1 MAGLQIG
8 AVVGGYRI
16 DTPAG
21 RGGMGVV
28 YRATDL
34 RLKRTVAIKV
44 IAAELASD
52 RDFRERFGRE
62 TEIAAQIEHPH
73 VIPLYGA
80 GETDDGQLYIV
91 MRYIEGINMAELI
104 TQRGRLEPRLAAQ
117 LVSQIASALDAAHVQ
132 GLVHRDIKPA
142 NVLIAGRD
150 GEYHAYL
157 TDFGLAKR
165 AKSTTGL
172 TARGMMVGTID
183 YMAPEQAD
191 GSPVDLRS
199 DVYALGCVLFESLAG
214 QPPYTGPTDV
224 AKLVAKVSEPPP
236 LVSQTVAGVS
246 AEFDAIIARALAR
259 DPDDRYRSAGELGRA
274 ALAAAGRRADT
285 IVPREIG
292 IGSVLADCLIEE
304 VAGEG
309 GMATV
314 YRATQVKLGR
324 TVALKVMARDV
335 AGDPAFRAR
344 FERETRVAA
353 SIDHPNVV
361 PIYWAGDSD
370 GQLYI
375 VMRFVQGSNLKQVVL
390 NETRLD
396 PEHAVATIEQI
407 AAALG
412 AAHQHGLVHRDVK
425 PGNVLI
431 EESTGRVYLTDFGLA
446 KTLDDADITG
456 SGEILGTTRYI
467 APERSRGVGHDDLRG
482 DIYSLGCLLWDLLG
496 GIDRV
501 NLEQV
506 PGVSPALRAVVTRA
520 TELEPSARYGSAE
533 DLAAAARAAL
543 RGPGAMW
550 PEAAPTVLRSGAAR
564 GAPAL
569 ERREPF
575 EPEGLS
581 SGLADRVA
589 ALCRAVL
596 EWLEPDDD
604 ARADLER
611 EITGLAEP
619 LRVAVVGPAG
629 AGRSSLVDALLASR
643 VARGGDPALAEADVS
658 FAYGTPERVEVLL
671 RGGETVTHGLQP
683 DGTLPDELVPPSS
696 EVASVRVWLPVQ
708 TLRTLTLIDSRA
720 TPVPGTPAPAGT
732 EPRLDADAFLFAWP
746 CDPDADQAAM
756 RAGLDAA
763 LAGARASAVNT
774 AAVLTHVDELEV
786 GGAAGDV
793 PVAAVAEETARL
805 AGALGA
811 RVSAV
816 VPCDAQMAEDAN
828 GHAIDAGD
836 VELIKRLAVL
846 GEGEREPRLASP
858 EAFAG
863 ADGPLVVEERERL
876 LLAMDLRGVRAAL
889 ALADA
894 GQLTA
899 VGLVRRLRE
908 LSGIERVARELDGFH
923 LRADVLKAGRSL
935 ARLEAL
941 SYRWPQLAFLRDRV
955 ETLRQD
961 PQMHVLDLLA
971 AFDRCAAGEAEIPD
985 DLMDELTR
993 LVTARTPAQRLGLG
1007 DDAEPDDLRVGGAL
1021 GVARV
1026 EDLRERQPGARPRGA
1041 ASRASWRARTRSS
1054 PPRDWRRTRPR
1065 PREPD
1070 RSRWASTRP
1079 GGGLALAAVL
1089 EYPAA
1094 LMSGW
1099 VLAIDFG
1106 TTSTAVAMAV
1116 GGRVELVE
1124 IDGAPRM
1131 PSMVFW
1137 RDGTGGHTGR
1147 LVLGEEADTLSSR
1160 APWCLERTPKRRIGD
1175 EYLLLGEQQV
1185 RVTDAIG
1192 AILRKAAEEAVSR
1205 RGGQAPSVVRLT
1217 HPARWGAGSL
1227 DRLRQAARSAG
1238 FDAPEFV
1245 PEPVAAA
1252 LHFANERLAVGEHVA
1267 VYDLGGGTFDTAV
1280 LRRTEDSFE
1289 VVGAPGG
1296 NEDLG
1301 GEDFDDR
1308 LYRHLGGQLDP
1319 EQWSKLRESRER
1331 SWSQANRVLLHE
1343 ARRAKEILSKSP
1355 DYELYVPPP
1364 VDRDL
1369 HVTAEELNGLIAADL
1384 EGTVTE
1390 LERTI
1395 RGAGLAP
1402 GDLAAIYLAGGSSRI
1417 PLVARLIQQR
1427 LGQLPDYLDDPKSVI
1442 VLGAARIPAPEAAAA
1457 TVSGRRAPQVPPP
1470 PAGRTELA
1478 PVPRTDLAPAER
1490 TELAAAGHTEPAPAA
1505 AATPTAPPAPPAPP
1519 LPPIAAPDT
1528 APAPPLPP
1536 LAAQVTPPG
1545 ASPPAAPAKRGGPPY
1560 VPLAI
1565 GAVVVI
1571 AIVAVLIVA
1580 LGGSSSPK
1588 TVATTVTR
1596 TTAAT
1601 TTTTAGLAPGP
1612 NVVAQATAANLL
1624 QDFSR
1629 VWDNNGKTF
1638 AGFAP
1643 YLSDGVTYNF
1653 QASNPADAVSLSGF
1667 NNVAA
1672 HFRSDLSASSS
1683 NSFAFSNTSY
1693 AEDAGFTVANGTW
1706 TSSTLVGSPGTF
1718 TIRFIPAN
1726 PQDTGTCQSDPCI
1739 SAITLVPGA
1748 SGSSPPTP
1756 PAA

>member
-8 AVVGGYRI
+8 QVVGGYRI

-80 GETDDGQLYIV
+80 GETEDGQLYIV

-142 NVLIAGRD
+142 NVLIAGQG

-199 DVYALGCVLFESLAG
+199 DVYALGCVLFEALAG
-214 QPPYTGPTDV
+214 HPPYTGATDV

-236 LVSQTVAGVS
+236 LVSQAVAGVS

-259 DPDDRYRSAGELGRA
+259 APDDRYRSAGELGRA
-274 ALAAAGRRADT
+274 ALAAAGRRAET

-335 AGDPAFRAR
+335 AGDASFRAR

-390 NETRLD
+390 NEGRLD
-396 PEHAVATIEQI
+396 PERAVATIEQI

-412 AAHQHGLVHRDVK
+412 AAHQRGLVHRDVK

-446 KTLDDADITG
+446 KTLDDDITG
-456 SGEILGTTRYI
+456 EGELLGTTRYI

-533 DLAAAARAAL
+533 ELATAARAAL

-550 PEAAPTVLRSGAAR
+550 PEAAPTVLRAGAV
-564 GAPAL
+564 GAGGGSLAPH

-589 ALCRAVL
+589 ALCSAVL
-596 EWLEPDDD
+596 EWLEPDDE
-604 ARADLER
+604 ARADLEG
-611 EITGLAEP
+611 EIEQLAEP

-629 AGRSSLVDALLASR
+629 AGRSSLVNALLGSR
-643 VARGGDPALAEADVS
+643 VARGGDPALAGADVS

-671 RGGETVTHGLQP
+671 GGGDTVTRGLQP

-696 EVASVRVWLPVQ
+696 EVAAVRVWLPVQ

-720 TPVPGTPAPAGT
+720 TPAPGEGARGGT
-732 EPRLDADAFLFAWP
+732 ASALEADAFLFAWP
-746 CDPDADQAAM
+746 CDPAAEPEAA

-763 LAGARASAVNT
+763 LGGARASAVNA

-786 GGAAGDV
+786 VEPAEVDATVGAS
-793 PVAAVAEETARL
+793 AVEAERL
-805 AGALGA
+805 AQALGP
-811 RVSAV
+811 RVAAV

-836 VELIKRLAVL
+836 VELIKRLAGV
-846 GEGEREPRLASP
+846 GAGEREPELESP
-858 EAFAG
+858 EAFVG
-863 ADGPLVVEERERL
+863 ADGPLDGQERERL
-876 LLAMDLRGVRAAL
+876 LLAMDLRGVRVAL

-894 GQLTA
+894 GQLTV

-908 LSGIERVARELDGFH
+908 LSGIERVDRELDGFH

-935 ARLEAL
+935 VRLEAL

-971 AFDRCAAGEAEIPD
+971 AFDRCAAGEAEIPG

-1007 DDAEPDDLRVGGAL
+1007 DDADPDDLR
-1021 GVARV
+1021 
-1026 EDLRERQPGARPRGA
+1026 
-1041 ASRASWRARTRSS
+1041 T
-1054 PPRDWRRTRPR
+1054 
-1065 PREPD
+1065 
-1070 RSRWASTRP
+1070 
-1079 GGGLALAAVL
+1079 
-1089 EYPAA
+1089 
-1094 LMSGW
+1094 
-1099 VLAIDFG
+1099 
-1106 TTSTAVAMAV
+1106 
-1116 GGRVELVE
+1116 
-1124 IDGAPRM
+1124 
-1131 PSMVFW
+1131 
-1137 RDGTGGHTGR
+1137 
-1147 LVLGEEADTLSSR
+1147 
-1160 APWCLERTPKRRIGD
+1160 
-1175 EYLLLGEQQV
+1175 
-1185 RVTDAIG
+1185 
-1192 AILRKAAEEAVSR
+1192 
-1205 RGGQAPSVVRLT
+1205 
-1217 HPARWGAGSL
+1217 
-1227 DRLRQAARSAG
+1227 AARSA
-1238 FDAPEFV
+1238 
-1245 PEPVAAA
+1245 
-1252 LHFANERLAVGEHVA
+1252 
-1267 VYDLGGGTFDTAV
+1267 
-1280 LRRTEDSFE
+1280 LRAWKIYEN
-1289 VVGAPGG
+1289 G
-1296 NEDLG
+1296 
-1301 GEDFDDR
+1301 
-1308 LYRHLGGQLDP
+1308 
-1319 EQWSKLRESRER
+1319 
-1331 SWSQANRVLLHE
+1331 SQA
-1343 ARRAKEILSKSP
+1343 
-1355 DYELYVPPP
+1355 PP
-1364 VDRDL
+1364 
-1369 HVTAEELNGLIAADL
+1369 
-1384 EGTVTE
+1384 
-1390 LERTI
+1390 
-1395 RGAGLAP
+1395 
-1402 GDLAAIYLAGGSSRI
+1402 
-1417 PLVARLIQQR
+1417 
-1427 LGQLPDYLDDPKSVI
+1427 
-1442 VLGAARIPAPEAAAA
+1442 
-1457 TVSGRRAPQVPPP
+1457 SGRRVARVVSRSYEILATEGLVP
-1470 PAGRTELA
+1470 
-1478 PVPRTDLAPAER
+1478 
-1490 TELAAAGHTEPAPAA
+1490 HAPAA
-1505 AATPTAPPAPPAPP
+1505 
-1519 LPPIAAPDT
+1519 
-1528 APAPPLPP
+1528 
-1536 LAAQVTPPG
+1536 
-1545 ASPPAAPAKRGGPPY
+1545 S
-1560 VPLAI
+1560 
-1565 GAVVVI
+1565 
-1571 AIVAVLIVA
+1571 
-1580 LGGSSSPK
+1580 
-1588 TVATTVTR
+1588 
-1596 TTAAT
+1596 
-1601 TTTTAGLAPGP
+1601 
-1612 NVVAQATAANLL
+1612 
-1624 QDFSR
+1624 
-1629 VWDNNGKTF
+1629 
-1638 AGFAP
+1638 
-1643 YLSDGVTYNF
+1643 
-1653 QASNPADAVSLSGF
+1653 
-1667 NNVAA
+1667 
-1672 HFRSDLSASSS
+1672 
-1683 NSFAFSNTSY
+1683 
-1693 AEDAGFTVANGTW
+1693 
-1706 TSSTLVGSPGTF
+1706 
-1718 TIRFIPAN
+1718 
-1726 PQDTGTCQSDPCI
+1726 
-1739 SAITLVPGA
+1739 
-1748 SGSSPPTP
+1748 
-1756 PAA
+1756 